1 MDKLKVVGYVRVS
14 TNKQDFE
21 SQKSEIR
28 FYAEKEGFDL
38 IQIFEDKVT
47 GSSANLERL
56 GFSMMMEFLEKNT
69 DINSIIFD
77 ELSRMGRNNGEQYF
91 TYRLLKQK
99 GITIYTKG
107 KGKFRSGSKEDDLH
121 FNMLSTIAE
130 FEKATILDR
139 FGRGKRNVLNKKAT
153 QLSRN
158 IYGYTINFT
167 ERESGKEIKRQSLSI
182 NETEAT
188 VVKKIFELVA
198 EGRTLTNVRS
208 YLKKKN
214 ILTINGREI
223 WGKSTLQKILHSR
236 TYIGEWEWGKKYKGM
251 EDGRYIIVPVPVIV
265 DKEVFDK
272 VQKQLILNKTVYN
285 RKKGHKNMFL
295 LKGILFNQKG
305 LRFQTNIENG
315 KRQYR
320 DPERN
325 IYSSEEEGILIE
337 KKNTQITCIDADYLE
352 DIIIYCLLFILNETD
367 FFDTEKEKILS
378 GLKEKNVLTIL
389 ENEESKILKQIENNN
404 KERERHIRKIDELEE
419 ILNSSEEDK
428 GEVRADMESRMESKS
443 KLYKEKTNLIE
454 RLTLISEEKKE
465 AKEKQKELSFLDNL
479 KEGLSYVVENEGK
492 ILTDLLDIE
501 NQRVKLLTY
510 IKEIHISERL
520 DISEVYNPIIK
531 ELKADGFYSSKTDP
545 LIQNIYFSVFGKEGG
560 IKKLG
565 TKFLEININFS
576 KNISKKIV
584 LKYYHKNPFFY
595 HPRNYSKAIEK
606 SLEKD
611 KAELLTLLKLGQ
623 GF

>member
-1 MDKLKVVGYVRVS
+1 MDKLKVVWYVRVS
-14 TNKQDFE
+14 TSKQDFE
-21 SQKSEIR
+21 SQKSELR

-38 IQIFEDKVT
+38 IQIFEDKIT
-47 GSSANLERL
+47 WSSANLERL

-77 ELSRMGRNNGEQYF
+77 DLSRMWRNNGEQYF
-91 TYRLLKQK
+91 TYKILKQK
-99 GITIYTKG
+99 GISIYTKG
-107 KGKFRSGSKEDDLH
+107 KGKFHSGNKEDDLL
-121 FNMLSTIAE
+121 FVVLSAIAE
-130 FEKATILDR
+130 FERATILDR
-139 FGRGKRNVLNKKAT
+139 FWRWKRSVLNNKAT
-153 QLSRN
+153 QLSRE
-158 IYGYTINFT
+158 IYWYKINLT
-167 ERESGKEIKRQSLSI
+167 ERETGKEIKRQSLSI
-182 NETEAT
+182 NETQAT
-188 VVKKIFELVA
+188 VVRKIFELVA
-198 EGRTLTNVRS
+198 EGRTLRDVRS
-208 YLKKKN
+208 YLKQKN
-214 ILTINGREI
+214 ILNINWKEI
-223 WGKSTLQKILHSR
+223 WGKSTLQKILHSK
-236 TYIGEWEWGKKYKGM
+236 TYIWEWEWGKKYKWM
-251 EDGRYIIVPVPVIV
+251 EDWRYIIVPVPAIV
-265 DKEVFDK
+265 DKEIFDK

-285 RKKGHKNMFL
+285 RKRGHKNMFL

-325 IYSSEEEGILIE
+325 IYSSEEKWVLIE
-337 KKNTQITCIDADYLE
+337 KKSTQITCIDADYLE
-352 DIIIYCLLFILNETD
+352 DIIIYCLLFILKETD

-419 ILNSSEEDK
+419 ILNSSEENK
-428 GEVRADMESRMESKS
+428 WEVRADMESRMESKS
-443 KLYKEKTNLIE
+443 KLFKEKTNLIE

-479 KEGLSYVVENEGK
+479 KEWLSYVVENEGK

-510 IKEIHISERL
+510 IKEIHIGERL

-531 ELKADGFYSSKTDP
+531 ELKADWFYSSKTDP

-560 IKKLG
+560 IKKLW

-611 KAELLTLLKLGQ
+611 KAELLTLLKLWQ